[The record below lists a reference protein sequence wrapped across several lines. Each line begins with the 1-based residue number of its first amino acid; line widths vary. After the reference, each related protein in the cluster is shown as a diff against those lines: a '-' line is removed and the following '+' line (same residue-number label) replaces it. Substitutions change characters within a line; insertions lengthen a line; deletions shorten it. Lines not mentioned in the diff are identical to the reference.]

1 VAVLFARRLR
11 REVAADPEE
20 LTRIAR
26 AELRDKFLAADL
38 GITGANFAVADTG
51 TVVLVTNEGNGRM
64 VTSLP
69 RVHVAVMGVEKV
81 VPSMTDLVVFLAI
94 LAKSATGQK
103 LSSYTTLVQGPRR
116 PGELEGAEEFHLVL
130 LDNGRVKQIGG
141 TLREA
146 LSCLRCGACLNVC
159 PVYRQ
164 IGGHAYGY
172 TYPGPIGIL
181 LTAMLHG
188 DGAVKDL
195 AHASSLCGACLD
207 ACPVRIDIPRMLIE
221 LRSENVERAV
231 APRGERS
238 VFGLFARLLARP
250 RLYRLAVRLG
260 RLAQRPF
267 TTGGAIRRLPGL
279 FGEWTR
285 TRDLPPVAPRTFT
298 ERWAEL
304 ERER

>member
-1 VAVLFARRLR
+1 
-11 REVAADPEE
+11 
-20 LTRIAR
+20 
-26 AELRDKFLAADL
+26 
-38 GITGANFAVADTG
+38 
-51 TVVLVTNEGNGRM
+51 M

-81 VPSMTDLVVFLAI
+81 VPSMTDLMVFLAI

-103 LSSYTTLVQGPRR
+103 LSSYTTLVQGPRH

-130 LDNGRVKQIGG
+130 LDNGRVKQIAG

-188 DGAVKDL
+188 GSAVKDL
-195 AHASSLCGACLD
+195 AHASSLCGACAD
-207 ACPVRIDIPRMLIE
+207 ACPVKIDIPKMLIE
-221 LRSENVERAV
+221 LRKENVERRV
-231 APRGERS
+231 APGSERL
-238 VFGLFARLLARP
+238 VFRLVARLLAMP
-250 RLYRLAVRLG
+250 RLYRLGAPLARL
-260 RLAQRPF
+260 LQRPF
-267 TTGGAIRRLPGL
+267 VRDGAIHHLPL
-279 FGEWTR
+279 FFGEWTR
-285 TRDLPPVAPRTFT
+285 TRDLPAVAPRTFT
-298 ERWAEL
+298 ERWAQV